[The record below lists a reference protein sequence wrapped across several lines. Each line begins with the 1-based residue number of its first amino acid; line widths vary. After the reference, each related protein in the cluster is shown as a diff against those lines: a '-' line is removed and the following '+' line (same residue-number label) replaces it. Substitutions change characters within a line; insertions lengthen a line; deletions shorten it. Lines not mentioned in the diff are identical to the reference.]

1 MNARQKIRLG
11 AAVVILMLSL
21 IVLAVSWWPQPRRQ
35 QQVPLPTIEAPA
47 LVTPTLSFYED
58 LWRA

>member
-11 AAVVILMLSL
+11 AAVVILILSL
-21 IVLAVSWWPQPRRQ
+21 IVLAASWWPQPRRL

-47 LVTPTLSFYED
+47 LVTPTLSLFEAR
-58 LWRA
+58 WRA

>member
-21 IVLAVSWWPQPRRQ
+21 IVLAVSWWPQPRRL
-35 QQVPLPTIEAPA
+35 QQVPLPTIEAPV
-47 LVTPTLSFYED
+47 LVTPTLSYLEER
-58 LWRA
+58 WQA

>member
-21 IVLAVSWWPQPRRQ
+21 IVLAVSWWPQPRRL
-35 QQVPLPTIEAPA
+35 QQVPLPTIEVPA
-47 LVTPTLSFYED
+47 LVTPTLSFFED